1 MEKRII
7 NRDFFE
13 KKAEKVARELLG
25 KYICYNN
32 KEYQITKTEGRA
44 LLYEASPFCLFF
56 ILPISLMPVLYILL
70 RLHQNPDN
78 VFLPQSG
85 VRIRQ

>member
-13 KKAEKVARELLG
+13 RKAEKVARDLIENTFV
-25 KYICYNN
+25 ITN

-56 ILPISLMPVLYILL
+56 ILPNIAYAGSTHSLKIASKP
-70 RLHQNPDN
+70 
-78 VFLPQSG
+78 G
-85 VRIRQ
+85 

>member
-13 KKAEKVARELLG
+13 RKAEKVARDLIG
-25 KYICYNN
+25 KYIYYNN

-44 LLYEASPFCLFF
+44 LLYEVSPFCLFF
-56 ILPISLMPVLYILL
+56 YFAHIAYAGSTHSLKIASKP
-70 RLHQNPDN
+70 
-78 VFLPQSG
+78 G
-85 VRIRQ
+85 